1 MSANNRSSKFIKNIC
16 RKKISDFSRILK
28 KSDLKSCL
36 KSILPISSSLL
47 LILPIYF
54 CFCSCI
60 ICNFWLKQDRRYSQL
75 LKDNRSLLTKIHQT
89 IRQKI
94 ICQKISRE
102 KKSSKRIRRKIC
114 QKSGQKNLSKKS
126 SKKSVKKICQKY
138 SSKKFVKKLVKK
150 IHQKIL

>member
-114 QKSGQKNLSKKS
+114 QKSGQKNH
-126 SKKSVKKICQKY
+126 QKNP
-138 SSKKFVKKLVKK
+138 SKKFVKNTRQKNLSKNWWKK